1 MSDPM
6 QTPITGLPRPIHT
19 PNPEFVKSQ
28 YEDKNENISLEY
40 IKAAIEAMKDQP
52 SKTAHQIADCADVF
66 WEWAQAQSWKRGQ

>member
-28 YEDKNENISLEY
+28 YEDKNENIRFLVENILQKNY
-40 IKAAIEAMKDQP
+40 KDL
-52 SKTAHQIADCADVF
+52 
-66 WEWAQAQSWKRGQ
+66 